1 MLAKEDSPVPSIASQ
16 DASQESNSTESSE
29 SNKENKSEKTA
40 DKEILKLNTAF
51 LNSVKK
57 HFDEEPICDF
67 SPMFEDYNAHMAK
80 IDKVKFKLISYQFI
94 DH

>member
-40 DKEILKLNTAF
+40 DKEILQLNTAF
-51 LNSVKK
+51 WNSVNK

-80 IDKVKFKLISYQFI
+80 IDKVKFKLISWMKGFK
-94 DH
+94 